1 MIDGFKNWRENTT
14 TLPSS
19 RDLDHYKL
27 LLTFDD
33 DKVKVLENFNIKII
47 TVYNTIINA
56 ELTLGTPLTKWKK
69 SIVVM
74 IGKIQGST
82 KIN

>member
-14 TLPSS
+14 TSPSS
-19 RDLDHYKL
+19 RDLDHYKS

-56 ELTLGTPLTKWKK
+56 ELTLGTPLTK
-69 SIVVM
+69 
-74 IGKIQGST
+74 
-82 KIN
+82 